1 MECHGSHEALA
12 RSLVAT
18 TVAVRDGREAEMTA
32 KVGQGIDRIA
42 ESRPVRHGRA
52 EGGRLL
58 EIRFHPP
65 FHCQA
70 LVDIGQQIPVQALR
84 VGLLRRRFRS
94 GKRFES
100 RIALQLLGE
109 AAAQRSE
116 RLPDSGLPV
125 DHTCQTCQTSGHGNR
140 KVVSPDWSCSFPRL
154 RDAGT
159 GDLIRSHAESRA
171 APWQRWGTPR
181 QADESPD
188 SSSSRHNR
196 IVVHFE

>member
-1 MECHGSHEALA
+1 
-12 RSLVAT
+12 
-18 TVAVRDGREAEMTA
+18 MTA

-125 DHTCQTCQTSGHGNR
+125 DQRAKRVKRQDTEIAKSFLRIGHAHFR
-140 KVVSPDWSCSFPRL
+140 AC
-154 RDAGT
+154 GT
-159 GDLIRSHAESRA
+159 RG
-171 APWQRWGTPR
+171 PGT
-181 QADESPD
+181 
-188 SSSSRHNR
+188 
-196 IVVHFE
+196 